1 MPEVLREMDA
11 LRREARARAVRR
23 IDAEL
28 ARPQDEALPHLA
40 VTVLATGAFAAVGF
54 TLAQMTDGW
63 WWTGPFAAALATG
76 AAAAGYVR
84 RVLRGTDRRA
94 RRVGNRPGGER

>member
-1 MPEVLREMDA
+1 MEMDA
-11 LRREARARAVRR
+11 RRREARARAARR
-23 IDAEL
+23 VDADL

-54 TLAQMTDGW
+54 TLARMTDGW

-84 RVLRGTDRRA
+84 KALRGADRRA
-94 RRVGNRPGGER
+94 RRLGNRPGGRR